1 VKLTRLGVCLPLFLA
16 TAAIAVAEGSPESI
30 KKEHPGDVALS
41 KTANDTFEYKSF
53 PALLKLYVSAR
64 DGRDKSNCNSECQLA
79 WPPLLVSATEAGKQ
93 VGDWTIIV
101 RDDGNRQ
108 WAYKGQPVYTRF
120 HDMPLDSDGEQ
131 QGFRLLKP

>member
-16 TAAIAVAEGSPESI
+16 TASIAVAGSSPESI
-30 KKEHPGDVALS
+30 RKEHPGDVALS
-41 KTANDTFEYKSF
+41 KTADGTFEYKSF
-53 PALLKLYVSAR
+53 PAFLNLYVSSR
-64 DGRDKSNCNSECQLA
+64 DGREKSNCTSECELA
-79 WPPLLVSATEAGKQ
+79 WPPLLVSGTETKK

-120 HDMPLDSDGEQ
+120 HDMPLDPDGEK